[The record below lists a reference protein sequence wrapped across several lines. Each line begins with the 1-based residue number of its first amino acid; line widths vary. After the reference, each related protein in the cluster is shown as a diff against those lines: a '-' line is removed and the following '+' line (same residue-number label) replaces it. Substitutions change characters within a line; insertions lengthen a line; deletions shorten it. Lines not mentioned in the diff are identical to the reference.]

1 MCQASKTYMREFGS
15 AMTAYVVMLIGVIW
29 LLPQLGDSPWRYLLA
44 VLPAIPVGLGMVA
57 FIRYLGRMDELQQ
70 RIQLAGLAFATGTI
84 GLLTFTY
91 GLLEIT
97 GLPHISW
104 VWIFPAMILLWGLGT
119 AVASR
124 KYQ

>member
-1 MCQASKTYMREFGS
+1 MSQASKTYMREFGS

-29 LLPQLGDSPWRYLLA
+29 LLPQLGHSPWRYLLA
-44 VLPAIPVGLGMVA
+44 VLPAIPVGLGVAA

>member
-1 MCQASKTYMREFGS
+1 LA
-15 AMTAYVVMLIGVIW
+15 AA
-29 LLPQLGDSPWRYLLA
+29 QLDDSPWRYLLA

-57 FIRYLGRMDELQQ
+57 FIRYLGRMDEFQQ

>member
-1 MCQASKTYMREFGS
+1 MTQASKTYMREFAT
-15 AMTAYVVMLIGVIW
+15 AMAAYVVVLVGVIS
-29 LLPQLGDSPWRYLLA
+29 LLPRLGESPWRYPLA
-44 VLPAIPVGLGMVA
+44 VLPAIPVGLGVLA
-57 FIRYLGRMDELQQ
+57 FMRYLGRMDELQQ

-91 GLLEIT
+91 GLLENT
-97 GLPHISW
+97 GLPRISW
-104 VWIFPAMILLWGLGT
+104 VWIFPAMIMLWWIGT